1 MDTSNISKDEFIRI
15 ILDRDLRNIFKAQ
28 YLVASKR
35 KYLQG
40 KDLKIKTRRK
50 KINRDTEVIETALK
64 NPNFVIQSQGEK
76 FITESSVPVEIR
88 FLDMRR
94 LGNLRIYNRQ
104 IWGILYNNTYPDI
117 RFGYGEEI
125 KDRVGDAL
133 NQAFEQI
140 K

>member
-1 MDTSNISKDEFIRI
+1 MDTGNISKDEFIRI

-35 KYLQG
+35 KCLQG

-50 KINRDTEVIETALK
+50 KINRDTEAIETALK

-76 FITESSVPVEIR
+76 FITESSVPVDIR
-88 FLDMRR
+88 FFDMRR
-94 LGNLRIYNRQ
+94 KQNLQIYNKI
-104 IWGILYNNTYPDI
+104 IWGILYNNAYPDI
-117 RFGYGEEI
+117 RFGYRQEI